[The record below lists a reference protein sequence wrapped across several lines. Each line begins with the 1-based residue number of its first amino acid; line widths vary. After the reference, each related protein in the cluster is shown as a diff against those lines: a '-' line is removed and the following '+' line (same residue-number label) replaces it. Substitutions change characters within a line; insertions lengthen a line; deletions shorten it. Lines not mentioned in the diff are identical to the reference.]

1 MDCAVEENVSLI
13 GTSTTTPTSDNM
25 KGKYIQG
32 VYFPP
37 RFKPEDYGFVRVE
50 ETIYPTWVRNIDKID
65 GKYAV
70 KYHLEHNC
78 DFPHS
83 PYYILS
89 SEYECVGGGTSS
101 EILYQGAITPSF
113 AKSLFRLFKY
123 RNFKH
128 FK

>member
-1 MDCAVEENVSLI
+1 MR
-13 GTSTTTPTSDNM
+13 
-25 KGKYIQG
+25 GKTVMG

-37 RFKPEDYGFVRVE
+37 RFKPEDWGFEKCECKEGSFYQR
-50 ETIYPTWVRNIDKID
+50 WVNHKSIDKFKSD
-65 GKYAV
+65 Y
-70 KYHLEHNC
+70 YLEFVY
-78 DFPHS
+78 DPPHS